1 MEEVL
6 IKIAEQS
13 LAAGV
18 LIWIVIYF
26 KGQISKKE
34 KVIAEKDLEIK
45 ELNEILREDQ
55 TETLKAISSMTNV
68 MKNVEI
74 LLHEKRK

>member
-26 KGQISKKE
+26 KGQINKKE
-34 KVIAEKDLEIK
+34 KIIAEKDLEIK

-74 LLHEKRK
+74 ILHEKRK